1 MRDLQP
7 PTPEKDTEPT
17 IIWQPGLT
25 VGRYHLMTRLAV
37 GGMAE
42 IWLARQAGPQGF
54 EKLIAI
60 KRILDALSADSDF
73 VSMFLDE
80 ARLAAQLNHPHIVQI
95 IDLGEEEGAYYIAME
110 YLPGENLAT
119 VARAAAKQNKELPLS
134 LAVRIIAHA
143 AEGLAYAHA
152 KLGPDGA
159 LLGIVHRDV
168 SPQNILVTYE
178 GVVKVL
184 DFGIAKAAT
193 RESQTMAGQ
202 VRGKAAYM
210 SPEQA
215 RGQTLDARSDI
226 FSLGIV
232 LFELATGTRLFP
244 SMEPLGVMNMLSG
257 DTPLPVAHE
266 RNPRV
271 PEDLS
276 RIISRA
282 LARHPGQRFIS
293 ARHFQAALEEWLRG
307 QPEVPDCVELS
318 NYMTDLFA
326 ERIQERARLL
336 EATRAGE
343 LTPGSA
349 RRVVGRI
356 QSAPSMPG
364 RALGSRDLTV
374 EQPAPHPPRR
384 WLWITG
390 AAVLSLFVVSG
401 VFLGLRGSPAK
412 APTAKVSPAAKP
424 PPASAVPSVPTAA
437 APSVLTIETDPPG
450 ARISVDGQE
459 AGVSPLSL
467 ETLALGEHRVKASLE
482 GRQPEERTVKLS
494 YAGERTLVML
504 ELSSPRQAAPPA
516 GSVVVPEPP
525 SPQDSAAAA
534 PTQASA
540 TEPFASSV
548 ARTTKRAMG
557 RLTLDTKPWTYVY
570 LRGRMLG
577 DTPLIEVPLPAGRHQ
592 LKLVNESKNISTVIE
607 VEIRAGQTTGK
618 KLQL

>member
-7 PTPEKDTEPT
+7 ISPESDTERF

-25 VGRYHLMTRLAV
+25 VGRYNLLTRLAV

-42 IWLARQAGPQGF
+42 IWLARQGGPQGF
-54 EKLIAI
+54 EKFIAI
-60 KRILDALSADSDF
+60 KRILDSLSSDADF
-73 VSMFLDE
+73 VGMFLDE

-110 YLPGENLAT
+110 YLPGENLASI
-119 VARAAAKQNKELPLS
+119 ARACARQKKQLPLAH
-134 LAVRIIAHA
+134 AVRIIAHA

-215 RGQTLDARSDI
+215 RGQPLDARSDI

-232 LFELATGTRLFP
+232 LFELVTGTRLFP
-244 SMEPLGVMNMLSG
+244 SMEPLAAMNALAG
-257 DTPLPVAHE
+257 ETPLPDAHE
-266 RNPRV
+266 RNPCV
-271 PEDLS
+271 PESLS
-276 RIISRA
+276 RIICRA
-282 LARHPGQRFIS
+282 LARNPSQRYIS

-307 QPEVPDCVELS
+307 QPEVPDSTDLS
-318 NYMTDLFA
+318 SYMTELFA
-326 ERIQERARLL
+326 DRIQERARLL
-336 EATRAGE
+336 EAARSGD
-343 LTPGSA
+343 LTPSSA

-356 QSAPSMPG
+356 QSVASMP
-364 RALGSRDLTV
+364 SRVITTRELTV
-374 EQPAPHPPRR
+374 EQATPHQQQRR
-384 WLWITG
+384 WPWLAG
-390 AAVLSLFVVSG
+390 AAVVSLLALAGVV
-401 VFLGLRGSPAK
+401 FALRGSPARSPTPQ
-412 APTAKVSPAAKP
+412 APPVAARPP
-424 PPASAVPSVPTAA
+424 PPAGPP
-437 APSVLTIETDPPG
+437 VLTIETEPSG
-450 ARISVDGQE
+450 ARLLVDGQDV
-459 AGVSPLSL
+459 GVSPL
-467 ETLALGEHRVKASLE
+467 TLQTLTLGQHRVTASLE
-482 GRQPEERTVKLS
+482 GRESEERTVKLS
-494 YAGERTLVML
+494 HPGERTLVML
-504 ELSSPRQAAPPA
+504 ELSAPRQAPA
-516 GSVVVPEPP
+516 SASVVVPET
-525 SPQDSAAAA
+525 SEPQAPAAAA
-534 PTQASA
+534 SARASA
-540 TEPFASSV
+540 RASAEPHAASV
-548 ARTTKRAMG
+548 ARTAKRAMG

-570 LRGRMLG
+570 LRGRKLG

-592 LKLVNESKNISTVIE
+592 LKLVNESKDISTVIE
-607 VEIRAGQTTGK
+607 VEIRAGQNTSK

>member
-7 PTPEKDTEPT
+7 TSPESDTDRF

-25 VGRYHLMTRLAV
+25 VGRYNLLTRLAV

-42 IWLARQAGPQGF
+42 IWLARQGGPQGF
-54 EKLIAI
+54 EKFIAI
-60 KRILDALSADSDF
+60 KRILDSLSSDADF
-73 VSMFLDE
+73 VGMFLDE

-95 IDLGEEEGAYYIAME
+95 FDLGEEEGAYYIAME
-110 YLPGENLAT
+110 YLPGENLAS
-119 VARAAAKQNKELPLS
+119 VARACTRQNKVLPLP

-178 GVVKVL
+178 GLVKVL

-215 RGQTLDARSDI
+215 RGQLLDARSDI

-232 LFELATGTRLFP
+232 LFELVTGTRLFP
-244 SMEPLGVMNMLSG
+244 SMEPLAAMNTLAG
-257 DTPLPVAHE
+257 ETPLPVAHE

-271 PEDLS
+271 PESLS

-282 LARHPGQRFIS
+282 LARQPGQRFIS
-293 ARHFQAALEEWLRG
+293 ARHFQAALEEWLRA
-307 QPEVPDCVELS
+307 QPEVPDCSELS
-318 NYMTDLFA
+318 SYMTDLFA
-326 ERIQERARLL
+326 DRIQERARLL
-336 EATRAGE
+336 EAARSGD
-343 LTPGSA
+343 LTPSSA
-349 RRVVGRI
+349 RRVVGRL
-356 QSAPSMPG
+356 QSSASMPG
-364 RALGSRDLTV
+364 RVLGTRELTV
-374 EQPAPHPPRR
+374 EQPAPSRRPR
-384 WLWITG
+384 WPWIAG
-390 AAVLSLFVVSG
+390 AAVLSLLALSG
-401 VFLGLRGSPAK
+401 GLFFALRGSPAESPAVK
-412 APTAKVSPAAKP
+412 APPVAARP
-424 PPASAVPSVPTAA
+424 PTPTG
-437 APSVLTIETDPPG
+437 PPVLTIETEPPG
-450 ARISVDGQE
+450 AQLRVDGQE
-459 AGVSPLSL
+459 VGVSPLSL
-467 ETLALGEHRVKASLE
+467 ETLALGEHRVVASLE
-482 GRQPEERTVKLS
+482 GRAPEERLVKLS
-494 YAGERTLVML
+494 HPGERTLVRL
-504 ELSSPRQAAPPA
+504 ELPALGQAPPPA
-516 GSVVVPEPP
+516 SAVVPERPAP
-525 SPQDSAAAA
+525 EAPKAAA
-534 PTQASA
+534 PSQALA
-540 TEPFASSV
+540 AEPHASSV
-548 ARTTKRAMG
+548 ARATKRAMG

-570 LRGRMLG
+570 LRGRKLG

-592 LKLVNESKNISTVIE
+592 LKLVNEGKNISTVIE

>member
-7 PTPEKDTEPT
+7 TSPESDTERF

-25 VGRYHLMTRLAV
+25 VGRYNLLTRLAV

-54 EKLIAI
+54 EKFVAI
-60 KRILDALSADSDF
+60 KRILDSLSSDADF

-110 YLPGENLAT
+110 YLPGENLASI
-119 VARAAAKQNKELPLS
+119 ARACTRQNKQLPMTH
-134 LAVRIIAHA
+134 AVRIIAHA

-215 RGQTLDARSDI
+215 RGQPLDARSDI

-232 LFELATGTRLFP
+232 LFELVTGTRLFP
-244 SMEPLGVMNMLSG
+244 SMEPLGAMNALAG
-257 DTPLPVAHE
+257 ETPLPVAHE
-266 RNPRV
+266 RNPSV
-271 PEDLS
+271 PESLS
-276 RIISRA
+276 RIIGRA
-282 LARHPGQRFIS
+282 LARNPGQRYIS

-307 QPEVPDCVELS
+307 QPEVPDSTDLS
-318 NYMTDLFA
+318 SYMTELFA
-326 ERIQERARLL
+326 DRIQERARLL
-336 EATRAGE
+336 ESARSGD
-343 LTPGSA
+343 LTPSSA
-349 RRVVGRI
+349 RRVVGRM
-356 QSAPSMPG
+356 QSVASMPS
-364 RALGSRDLTV
+364 RVLTTRDLTV
-374 EQPAPHPPRR
+374 EQPAPHQRR
-384 WLWITG
+384 WPLIAG
-390 AAVLSLFVVSG
+390 GAVLSLLVLVG
-401 VFLGLRGSPAK
+401 VFFGLRGSPTRSPAPTTK
-412 APTAKVSPAAKP
+412 APAVAAR
-424 PPASAVPSVPTAA
+424 PPAPAGPP
-437 APSVLTIETDPPG
+437 VLTIETDPPG
-450 ARISVDGQE
+450 ARLTVDGQDV
-459 AGVSPLSL
+459 GVSPLSL
-467 ETLALGEHRVKASLE
+467 ETLALGEHRVVASLE
-482 GRQPEERTVKLS
+482 GRAPEERTVKLS
-494 YAGERTLVML
+494 HPGERTLVML
-504 ELSSPRQAAPPA
+504 DLSPSLQAPPPA
-516 GSVVVPEPP
+516 SAVVPEPSAPEATRAEAP
-525 SPQDSAAAA
+525 SRTSAEPNAAA
-534 PTQASA
+534 
-540 TEPFASSV
+540 V
-548 ARTTKRAMG
+548 ARATKRAMG

-570 LRGRMLG
+570 LRGRKLG

-592 LKLVNESKNISTVIE
+592 LKLVNEGKNLSTVIE
-607 VEIRAGQTTGK
+607 VEIRAGQTTSK